1 MEHLGLKQVAI
12 WDASITGRTSPIM
25 PTLYACFLVTAFVLY
40 AAPTS
45 TRMLTPFLGSSP
57 V

>member
-45 TRMLTPFLGSSP
+45 TRMLTPFLG
-57 V
+57 